1 MVTQKQPV
9 WKVPYLL
16 GFFSTH
22 CRTDFLFSVWYDQ
35 HYLKWRQNLVLT
47 RMNCTFPVE
56 TEKQYELAK
65 GGSAGL
71 DSWEW
76 ECRELIMKVHYYT
89 LADVNMYVC
98 SALWVVGCLVGKIMF
113 CDKKL
118 GMVHRNVIFGNGCF
132 FSGFL
137 RSCLHCLAVG
147 IMVLVVLG
155 VALWGEK
162 FQAENLV
169 VTGILLLDSFL

>member
-1 MVTQKQPV
+1 
-9 WKVPYLL
+9 
-16 GFFSTH
+16 
-22 CRTDFLFSVWYDQ
+22 
-35 HYLKWRQNLVLT
+35 
-47 RMNCTFPVE
+47 
-56 TEKQYELAK
+56 
-65 GGSAGL
+65 
-71 DSWEW
+71 
-76 ECRELIMKVHYYT
+76 
-89 LADVNMYVC
+89 
-98 SALWVVGCLVGKIMF
+98 MF

-118 GMVHRNVIFGNGCF
+118 CMVHRNVIFGNGCF